1 MKTELS
7 SAVLPAPTAQSEAL
21 FARARA
27 VTPGGVNSPVRAFR
41 SVGGTPRFI
50 ASAQGAYLTDAD
62 GTRYLDYIGSWG
74 PMILGHNLPAVREAV
89 ADALQFGTSFGAP
102 GEREVLLAEQVT
114 RLTGVDRVRFVSSG
128 TEATMSALRLARG
141 ATGRKFIL
149 KFRGNYHGHADGLL
163 VEAGSG
169 LMTNEGHLGA
179 AAPSSAGVPE
189 EYARLT
195 LVSEYND
202 PQALDALMAERGHE
216 LAAVIFEPV
225 VGNAGV
231 LVPTPEFLAA
241 LHRVK
246 DHGALL
252 IADEVM
258 TGFRLSLNG
267 ATGLLGLQPDLICWG
282 KIIGGGLPVG
292 AYGGRADVM
301 DFVSPQGPVY
311 QAGTLS
317 GNPLAMAA
325 GLATLTAL
333 ENDPG
338 LYARLDAYTAQ
349 LASGL
354 KAAAQ
359 AAGVPVSVNR
369 VGSMLT
375 AFHQDVP
382 DGHVRTYTDAA
393 RSDTAAFAHWF
404 QGMLARGVYW
414 APSQFE
420 SIFVSGAHGDTELNA
435 TLEAAQAAYRDLGG
449 RDLGTHE
456 LGAGA

>member
-1 MKTELS
+1 MTS
-7 SAVLPAPTAQSEAL
+7 STTTRSEAL
-21 FARARA
+21 FERARA
-27 VTPGGVNSPVRAFR
+27 VTPGGVNSPVRAFK
-41 SVGGTPRFI
+41 SVGGVPRFI
-50 ASAQGAYLTDAD
+50 REAHGAYLTDMD
-62 GTRYLDYIGSWG
+62 GTRYVDYIGSWG
-74 PMILGHNLPAVREAV
+74 PMILGHDHPVIREAI
-89 ADALQFGTSFGAP
+89 ATALTGGTSFGAP
-102 GEREVLLAEQVT
+102 GEREVELAELVT
-114 RLTGVDRVRFVSSG
+114 RLTGAGRVRFVNSG

-141 ATGRKFIL
+141 FTGRKFIV

-169 LMTNEGHLGA
+169 LLTNASGVLGA

-189 EYARLT
+189 EYASLT

-202 PQALDALMAERGHE
+202 SEALDALMRLRGHE
-216 LAAVIFEPV
+216 IAAVIFEPV

-231 LVPTPEFLAA
+231 LVPTPDFLAA

-246 DHGALL
+246 ASGALL
-252 IADEVM
+252 VADEVM

-267 ATGLLGLQPDLICWG
+267 ATGLLGLEPDLTCWG

-325 GLATLTAL
+325 GLATLRTL
-333 ENDPG
+333 EADPG
-338 LYARLDAYTAQ
+338 LYERLEAYTAA
-349 LASGL
+349 LAAGL
-354 KAAAQ
+354 RGLATE
-359 AAGVPVSVNR
+359 AGVPLSINR

-382 DGHVRTYTDAA
+382 DGSIRTYVQAA
-393 RSDTAAFAHWF
+393 RSDTAGFAGWF
-404 QGMLARGVYW
+404 QGMLSRGVYW

-420 SIFVSGAHGDTELNA
+420 SIFVSGAHTDRELNV
-435 TLEAAQAAYRDLGG
+435 TLEAARAAYGG
-449 RDLGTHE
+449 TPV
-456 LGAGA
+456 

>member
-1 MKTELS
+1 MSLTS
-7 SAVLPAPTAQSEAL
+7 QSEAL
-21 FARARA
+21 FARAKA
-27 VTPGGVNSPVRAFR
+27 VTPGGVNSPVRAFK
-41 SVGGTPRFI
+41 SVGGVPRFI

-62 GTRYLDYIGSWG
+62 GQRFIDYIGSWG
-74 PMILGHNLPAVREAV
+74 PMILGHNHPAVREAI
-89 ADALQFGTSFGAP
+89 AEALASGTSFGAP
-102 GEREVLLAEQVT
+102 SSREVELAELVT
-114 RLTGVDRVRFVSSG
+114 QITGAERVRFVNSG

-141 ATGRKFIL
+141 FTGRKYIV

-169 LMTNEGHLGA
+169 LMTNAEGALGA

-189 EYARLT
+189 EYAALT

-202 PQALDALMAERGHE
+202 PAALDALMRERGSE
-216 LAAVIFEPV
+216 IAAVIFEPV

-231 LVPTPEFLAA
+231 LIPTPAFLAA

-246 DHGALL
+246 DSGALL

-258 TGFRLSLNG
+258 TGFRLSPNG
-267 ATGLLGLQPDLICWG
+267 ATGLLGLRPDLTCWG

-292 AYGGRADVM
+292 AYGGRAEVM

-325 GLATLTAL
+325 GLATLRELQADPSIYTRL
-333 ENDPG
+333 E
-338 LYARLDAYTAQ
+338 AYTAQ
-349 LASGL
+349 LAEGL
-354 KAAAQ
+354 KAAAG
-359 AAGVPVSVNR
+359 AAGVPLTVNH

-375 AFHQDVP
+375 AFFLNAP
-382 DGHVRTYTDAA
+382 EIRSYTQAA
-393 RSDTAAFAHWF
+393 PSDTAAFAAWF
-404 QGMLARGVYW
+404 QRMLAAGIYW

-420 SIFVSGAHGDTELNA
+420 SIFISGAHTDTELNA
-435 TLEAAQAAYRDLGG
+435 TLEAARQAFKG
-449 RDLGTHE
+449 
-456 LGAGA
+456 

>member
-1 MKTELS
+1 MTS
-7 SAVLPAPTAQSEAL
+7 STTTRSEAL
-21 FARARA
+21 FERARA
-27 VTPGGVNSPVRAFR
+27 VTPGGVNSPVRAFK
-41 SVGGTPRFI
+41 SVGGVPRFI
-50 ASAQGAYLTDAD
+50 REAHGAYLTDMD
-62 GTRYLDYIGSWG
+62 GTRYVDYIGSWG
-74 PMILGHNLPAVREAV
+74 PMILGHDHPVIREAI
-89 ADALQFGTSFGAP
+89 ATALTGGTSFGAP
-102 GEREVLLAEQVT
+102 GEREVELAELVT
-114 RLTGVDRVRFVSSG
+114 RLTGAGRVRFVNSG

-141 ATGRKFIL
+141 FTGRKFIV

-169 LMTNEGHLGA
+169 LLTNASGVLGA
-179 AAPSSAGVPE
+179 SAPSSAGVPE
-189 EYARLT
+189 EYASLT

-202 PQALDALMAERGHE
+202 PEALDALMRLRGHE
-216 LAAVIFEPV
+216 IAAVIFEPV

-231 LVPTPEFLAA
+231 LVPTPDFLAA

-246 DHGALL
+246 ASGALL
-252 IADEVM
+252 VADEVM

-267 ATGLLGLQPDLICWG
+267 ATGLLGLEPDLTCWG

-325 GLATLTAL
+325 GLATLRTL
-333 ENDPG
+333 EADPG
-338 LYARLDAYTAQ
+338 LYERLEAYTAA

-354 KAAAQ
+354 RNAAAE
-359 AAGVPVSVNR
+359 AGVPLSINR

-382 DGHVRTYTDAA
+382 DGSIRTYVQAA
-393 RSDTAAFAHWF
+393 RSDTAGFAGWF

-420 SIFVSGAHGDTELNA
+420 SIFVSGAHTDRELNV
-435 TLEAAQAAYRDLGG
+435 TLEAARAAYGG
-449 RDLGTHE
+449 IPV
-456 LGAGA
+456 